1 MAVTVTKSRAKSRAK
16 SPANTG
22 RGARDLRI
30 LVVHGPN
37 LNLLGKREP
46 EIYGTQ
52 TLADIDAD
60 LAAAAKDLCVEVE
73 SFQSNHEGELI
84 DRIQEA
90 MGHADGILINPGGF
104 THSSVALRD
113 ALVATDL
120 PVVEIHL
127 SNVYA
132 RESFRRLSYV
142 SPIAVGVISGL
153 GAQGYQFGLEAL
165 VKRLNR

>member
-1 MAVTVTKSRAKSRAK
+1 VTVSDDQARGQAKGKKRAARTSR
-16 SPANTG
+16 G
-22 RGARDLRI
+22 LQI

-60 LAAAAKDLCVEVE
+60 LAILAKELGVEVE
-73 SFQSNHEGELI
+73 SIQSNHEGELI
-84 DRIQEA
+84 DRIQES

-120 PVVEIHL
+120 PVVEVHL

-132 RESFRRLSYV
+132 RESFRKLSYV
-142 SPIAVGVISGL
+142 SPIALGVISGL

-165 VKRLNR
+165 VKRLA

>member
-1 MAVTVTKSRAKSRAK
+1 MEIEESDVTGSKGQTATSRS
-16 SPANTG
+16 SD
-22 RGARDLRI
+22 DLRI

-46 EIYGTQ
+46 EIYGTR
-52 TLADIDAD
+52 TLADIDVE
-60 LAAAAKDLCVEVE
+60 LATVAKDLSVAIE
-73 SFQSNHEGELI
+73 SVQSNHEGELI

-113 ALVATDL
+113 ALVATGL
-120 PVVEIHL
+120 PVIEVHL

-132 RESFRRLSYV
+132 RESFRQVSYV

-153 GAQGYQFGLEAL
+153 GAQGYRFGLEAL
-165 VKRLNR
+165 VDRLRS